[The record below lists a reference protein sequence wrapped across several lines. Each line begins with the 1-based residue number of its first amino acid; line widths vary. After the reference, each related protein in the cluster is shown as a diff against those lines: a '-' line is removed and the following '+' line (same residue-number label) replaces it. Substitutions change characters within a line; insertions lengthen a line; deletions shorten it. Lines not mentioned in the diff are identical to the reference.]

1 VVQIQL
7 PDQIE
12 FRNQPLK
19 CVCVFVFSV
28 KIQAGVFVKLHVK
41 IHAAFVFSVQISFV
55 RVSVTFFCRTPVSR
69 YAGHFV
75 KLCQA
80 NVCGIGGGLCS
91 CVGNVFLSDSR
102 LSLRWPSKCPQN

>member
-1 VVQIQL
+1 MVQIQL
-7 PDQIE
+7 PDEIE
-12 FRNQPLK
+12 FRNQR
-19 CVCVFVFSV
+19 VCVFVFSV
-28 KIQAGVFVKLHVK
+28 KIQAGGVLVKLHVK
-41 IHAAFVFSVQISFV
+41 IHAAFVFSVKISFV

-91 CVGNVFLSDSR
+91 WFGNVFLSDSR